1 MDLDYIDDIIL
12 DMDKCYL
19 NYKNKTILSATNIKN
34 LDKEIKK
41 SIEPPD
47 KDIKVFVV
55 SFNKT
60 KNKDKIFME
69 NCFQSTI
76 TKKLSL
82 IDEDDDNGKIITSYS
97 KKELEKRKFKLSDVL
112 ECSNNACIFFDT
124 EFDKLLVKFFLFF
137 LTSAPLIKLVKK
149 IDKAE

>member
-1 MDLDYIDDIIL
+1 MDLDYIDDIL

-19 NYKNKTILSATNIKN
+19 YYKNKPILSATNIKN

-41 SIEPPD
+41 NIEPPD

-60 KNKDKIFME
+60 KNKDKIFMV

-82 IDEDDDNGKIITSYS
+82 IDEDDDNGKIITYS

-112 ECSNNACIFFDT
+112 KI
-124 EFDKLLVKFFLFF
+124 
-137 LTSAPLIKLVKK
+137 IKAIQKHK
-149 IDKAE
+149 ISFSTAKSSISEILN